1 MLNANT
7 KRSGVFTLIEL
18 LVVIA
23 IIAILASMLLPAL
36 QNAKAKAQTVKC
48 ASNMKQFGIAMH
60 SYADDYDGWLSRF
73 SGIKSTKA
81 VRIPGGSEKIYLKD
95 WFQTEGL
102 YPVYISNYHFFY
114 CPADKTYGVSEGVIS
129 SSFFHASAPKWTYH
143 IYDFYQKISH
153 RSTETVLMHDYDS
166 SYDTIPN
173 TWDQVIENSGAYNHR
188 GKNEL
193 YIDGRVTFWPFGR

>member
-1 MLNANT
+1 MFNT
-7 KRSGVFTLIEL
+7 TTRKTGVFTLIEL
-18 LVVIA
+18 LIVIA

-36 QNAKAKAQTVKC
+36 RKARSKAQTVKC
-48 ASNMKQFGIAMH
+48 AGNMKQFGIAMH
-60 SYADDYDGWLSRF
+60 SYADDHDGWLSRF

-95 WFQTEGL
+95 WFLTEGL
-102 YPVYISNYHFFY
+102 YPLYISDYHFFY
-114 CPADKTYGVSEGVIS
+114 CPADRIYGASEDTIN
-129 SSFFHASAPKWTYH
+129 SSFFHEKAPKWTYH

-153 RSTETVLMHDYDS
+153 RSTDTVLMHDYDS

-173 TWDQVIENSGAYNHR
+173 TWDQVADERYGAFDHR

-193 YIDGRVTFWPFGR
+193 YIDGRVTFSPF